1 MFEFKRRTLGIGFG
15 LVMMAILA
23 MGSASIA
30 FADGPVVTANLGAG
44 TLTEVSGV
52 VTWTTPVTAIT
63 GAAQDAVYTFPIT
76 VDDATGS
83 ALGWNLT
90 ITSTTFTG
98 ASHALSANASTISG
112 AAITPGTGT
121 APVASTVAPVVYA
134 GLVLPGASA
143 TAVRFFSAQAN
154 SGMGSSTIT
163 PTVHI
168 AIPADAL
175 ADTYVSTI
183 TVASVSAP

>member
-44 TLTEVSGV
+44 TLSETSGV
-52 VTWTTPVTAIT
+52 LTWTTPVTALT

-98 ASHALSANASTISG
+98 ASHALAAGASTISG
-112 AAITPGTGT
+112 VAITPGTGT
-121 APVASTVAPVVYA
+121 APLASTVSPVTYVM
-134 GLVLPGASA
+134 GLPGASA

-168 AIPADAL
+168 AIPADAF